1 MDRSRTA
8 RQQAAALPPRFYSRP
23 AMNAIRTR
31 SIGEWKEKFMREEKF
46 ILPS

>member
-1 MDRSRTA
+1 
-8 RQQAAALPPRFYSRP
+8 
-23 AMNAIRTR
+23 MNAIRTR